1 MAKKVAKSNKAK
13 TAKTVKTAKGADA
26 KVAKAKAVDWDNLG
40 DVYEANGV
48 TAVIEGGKLLIECD
62 LQARQS
68 GSGKSTLL
76 VSLGG
81 IKSKGAEGL
90 SQTFSENGGYFY
102 VLLGY
107 TAPKP
112 KAE

>member
-13 TAKTVKTAKGADA
+13 ANEKAKTTKGANAKTAKTSQ
-26 KVAKAKAVDWDNLG
+26 VDWDNLG

-90 SQTFSENGGYFY
+90 SQTFSENGGYFS

-112 KAE
+112 KAD